1 MGIEQA
7 EKEFM
12 EKYAQK
18 SNVAGK
24 EPQGK
29 AEENDNRVE
38 ESLGSVNKHSS
49 NIGTADSELT
59 PEVGSAPKKKKKK
72 HRSKD
77 LEVAE
82 EFAVKSSNVILTAEV
97 PEVTL
102 DVCVQK
108 KKKKKKKHK
117 SQHLDKV
124 EEKAVKEEIVEIS
137 LSKKKKRK
145 LNEGAEENFEE

>member
-1 MGIEQA
+1 MG
-7 EKEFM
+7 
-12 EKYAQK
+12 
-18 SNVAGK
+18 
-24 EPQGK
+24 
-29 AEENDNRVE
+29 
-38 ESLGSVNKHSS
+38 
-49 NIGTADSELT
+49 T

-97 PEVTL
+97 SEVTL

-108 KKKKKKKHK
+108 KKKKHK

-124 EEKAVKEEIVEIS
+124 EEKVSEDSSKIEGLSENLEDEEKAVKEEIVEIS

-145 LNEGAEENFEE
+145 LNEGAEENFEEPTEKKLKKAKKKKSKDCDM

>member
-1 MGIEQA
+1 MG
-7 EKEFM
+7 M

-59 PEVGSAPKKKKKK
+59 PEVGSAAK
-72 HRSKD
+72 
-77 LEVAE
+77 
-82 EFAVKSSNVILTAEV
+82 
-97 PEVTL
+97 
-102 DVCVQK
+102 K

-124 EEKAVKEEIVEIS
+124 EEKVSEDSSKIEGSSENFEDTLSKKKKKRKHRDLEDEEKAVKEEIVEIS

-145 LNEGAEENFEE
+145 L

>member
-97 PEVTL
+97 SEVTL

-108 KKKKKKKHK
+108 KKKARIAVKLRDYLKILKIQFQRRKRSVNIEIWKMKKK
-117 SQHLDKV
+117 L
-124 EEKAVKEEIVEIS
+124 
-137 LSKKKKRK
+137 LRRR
-145 LNEGAEENFEE
+145 L

>member
-1 MGIEQA
+1 MNAKLLRIEQA

-29 AEENDNRVE
+29 AEENDNRLE
-38 ESLGSVNKHSS
+38 DSLGSVNKHSS

-72 HRSKD
+72 H
-77 LEVAE
+77 
-82 EFAVKSSNVILTAEV
+82 
-97 PEVTL
+97 
-102 DVCVQK
+102 
-108 KKKKKKKHK
+108 K

-124 EEKAVKEEIVEIS
+124 EEKVSEYS
-137 LSKKKKRK
+137 SKI
-145 LNEGAEENFEE
+145 EGSSENFE